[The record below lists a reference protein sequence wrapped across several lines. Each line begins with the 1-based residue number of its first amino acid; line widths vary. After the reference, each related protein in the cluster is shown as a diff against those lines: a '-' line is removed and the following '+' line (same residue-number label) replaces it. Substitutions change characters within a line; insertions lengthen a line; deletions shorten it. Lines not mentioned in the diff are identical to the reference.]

1 MEGYTVK
8 ISDELRI
15 AIDAQAAKEPRVTSA
30 DVARRWL
37 EMGRRVQESGCNS
50 LDEFCRAVATEALDG
65 WTKEA

>member
-15 AIDAQAAKEPRVTSA
+15 AIDAQAAKEPRVSAA

-37 EMGRRVQESGCNS
+37 EMGRTVQEAGHDT
-50 LDEFCRAVATEALDG
+50 LDTFCRAVSLETLDN
-65 WTKEA
+65 WTAP